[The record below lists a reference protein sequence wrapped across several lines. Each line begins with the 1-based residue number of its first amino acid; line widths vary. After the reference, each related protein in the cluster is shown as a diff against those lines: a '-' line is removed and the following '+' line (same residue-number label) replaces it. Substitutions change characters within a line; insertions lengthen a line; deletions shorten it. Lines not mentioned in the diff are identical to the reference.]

1 MIQDSITISCWIN
14 YSTWGNPISC
24 TEGGGWN
31 FEEGNGG
38 IRAPFYISGIGY
50 KTAQSTITSASLK
63 NGWHMLTSLYDRIN
77 STVKIFIDG
86 ELAGSLDTGTTNKIV
101 YHGGNVI
108 MIGAE
113 AGGSATSPANTSFI
127 GKISDVRIYATALSA
142 EDVKSLYN
150 NSAYIDNQGN
160 IYGAVYEE
168 V

>member
-50 KTAQSTITSASLK
+50 KIAQSTITSASLK

-113 AGGSATSPANTSFI
+113 AGGSATSPASTSFI
-127 GKISDVRIYATALSA
+127 GKISDVRIYCTALSA
-142 EDVKSLYN
+142 EDIKSLYN